1 MKLVEVGHKTPPH
14 RLMNRQDRRYLIP
27 KATLQSKRL
36 GKTVQAGIDF

>member
-1 MKLVEVGHKTPPH
+1 MELVKVGHKTPPH
-14 RLMNRQDRRYLIP
+14 WLMNLQDKRYLIP